1 MSGTSFIAQ
10 NQILVSPAP
19 ASQKPRTHL
28 SSWPIMGLPSDLK
41 PHRSSFGKPWTAI
54 LFKKSSIRRFSVIS
68 SLYKIN
74 QILTKLHLTFFTLGN
89 MAHED
94 GEIFFG
100 SDPALPSM
108 IIVQN
113 VADFICLRWFWIWR
127 PISLTVYSAFVE
139 LFPEHH
145 VVCSKCPLL
154 TLGPVL

>member
-1 MSGTSFIAQ
+1 
-10 NQILVSPAP
+10 
-19 ASQKPRTHL
+19 
-28 SSWPIMGLPSDLK
+28 
-41 PHRSSFGKPWTAI
+41 
-54 LFKKSSIRRFSVIS
+54 
-68 SLYKIN
+68 
-74 QILTKLHLTFFTLGN
+74 

-154 TLGPVL
+154 TLGPVLFGVVLQSNLKDCLPGLSPQRVTK